1 MSRQADQIRTE
12 RQRFAAPGGQFDR
25 ALRILAI
32 GLPAVVGAVAATMLI
47 APLKPR
53 GEISFLLDRNKVAVA
68 NDRLRVAEAVYKG
81 EDNKGRPFALSAG
94 NAVQLTASEP
104 FVRLQDLTARMQM
117 DEGPAVLSAPAGRY
131 DIQKQLVAVDGAV
144 NFAAADGYRM
154 TASGVSVDIPR
165 KRVLGAAGV
174 SGAVPAGTFSAD
186 SIAGDL
192 NTRVLT
198 LAGHAR
204 LHMVP
209 GKMKAP

>member
-1 MSRQADQIRTE
+1 MSRQADQIRSK
-12 RQRFAAPGGQFDR
+12 RQNFAAPGGQFDR
-25 ALRILAI
+25 TIRILAI
-32 GLPAVVGAVAATMLI
+32 GLPTLVGAVAATMLI

-94 NAVQLTASEP
+94 NAVQDSASVP
-104 FVRLQDLTARMQM
+104 IVRLQDLTARMQM

-144 NFAAADGYRM
+144 KFAASDGYRM
-154 TASGVSVDIPR
+154 TANGVSVDIPG
-165 KRVLGAAGV
+165 KRVLGAGGV

-186 SIAGDL
+186 TISGDL
-192 NTRVLT
+192 NSRVLT

-209 GKMKAP
+209 GKMKVP